1 MEELGASRSERE
13 ETREEGERGWEEEGN
28 LVLGVS

>member
-13 ETREEGERGWEEEGN
+13 ETREEGERGWEEGS